1 MKFLDR
7 LFGPP
12 SRHRFAR
19 MVREG
24 IARAGETRRLVY
36 DSQRFRLSTSEAD
49 GPVMNLGNMYEEF
62 CSVPREIRPQV
73 VKNTVRNWF
82 IDRREMP
89 DEFPDAQPDLLP
101 VVRARSYYEFT
112 QMQLEID
119 GSPGPGCPYQPLAE
133 HLAVGLVYDMPES
146 MRLIQDDDL
155 TEWNISLYQALETAR
170 LNLEQMTE
178 MIFVSP
184 AQGVYLSATGDNY
197 DASRMLL
204 TDLMRKFEVRG
215 ELVLMVPNRDTLI
228 VGGSDDDHALQVM
241 AGLAERASEQP
252 RLITTLAF
260 RLEGDQWQ
268 PWLPDRECPHY
279 GQFRML
285 QIKAIGQ
292 DYAEQ
297 GELLSA
303 LYRKRGDDTYIS
315 AFSATQ
321 NSQTGAID
329 SYCVWSEGVPSI
341 LPRADRVF
349 FFRPDPATRDG
360 KVVAAASWEDVEQT
374 VGDLLE
380 PLDIYP
386 ARYRVTGFPNA
397 AQLQMLGPGLP

>member
-1 MKFLDR
+1 MGLIDRFL
-7 LFGPP
+7 GPP

-24 IARAGETRRLVY
+24 IVQAGETRPVVY
-36 DSQRFRLSTSEAD
+36 DRQRFRLTTGAAD

-62 CSVPREIRPQV
+62 RSAPREIRPQV

-82 IDRREMP
+82 IDRRQMP
-89 DEFPDAQPDLLP
+89 DEFADALPDLLP

-112 QMQLEID
+112 QLQLEID
-119 GSPGPGCPYQPLAE
+119 GSPGSGCPYQPLAE

-155 TEWNISLYQALETAR
+155 EEWDVSLYQALESAR
-170 LNLEQMTE
+170 LNLEQMAD
-178 MIFVSP
+178 MVFVSP

-204 TDLMRKFEVRG
+204 TDLLRKFEVNG
-215 ELVLMVPNRDTLI
+215 ELVLMALNRDTL
-228 VGGSDDDHALQVM
+228 VAAGSEDDNALQVM
-241 AGLAERASEQP
+241 AGLAERAAEQP
-252 RLITTLAF
+252 RLISTLAF

-268 PWLPDRECPHY
+268 PWLPGTECPHY

-297 GELLSA
+297 HDLLAA
-303 LYRKRGDDTYIS
+303 LHKKRGEDVHVA

-321 NSQTGAID
+321 SQAGAID
-329 SYCVWSEGVPSI
+329 SYCVWPEGVPSL
-341 LPRADRVF
+341 LPRTDRVF
-349 FFRPDPATRDG
+349 FFRPDASGRDG
-360 KVVAAASWEDVEQT
+360 SIVAAATWSQMEQI

-380 PLDIYP
+380 PMETYP
-386 ARYRVTGFPNA
+386 VRYRVTSFPGA
-397 AQLQMLGPGLP
+397 AQLQKLGTGAL